1 MLGICKNIN
10 SQDSNFENAVESKQ
24 LLGISCAAF
33 FYFIIIIIIISIF
46 FFFFFFF
53 DNNSLITPSPFWID
67 RFIN

>member
-33 FYFIIIIIIISIF
+33 FYFIIIIIITIVIGME
-46 FFFFFFF
+46 
-53 DNNSLITPSPFWID
+53 NEGLN
-67 RFIN
+67 